1 MTTEY
6 QTGVI
11 KPIECFKEAWASVKP
26 DYWFL
31 FAITLVGM
39 LIGGVTLYI
48 LLGAMMCGINI
59 CFLKRIDGSPVALD
73 DLWKGMKYLLPG
85 LVVTLLIMVPVM
97 IVMVTMY
104 VPMVLAAVMGERMSQ
119 DELLTMM
126 AGMFGVEIVFA
137 VVMVCIHALLV
148 FSFPLM
154 VDRNLGPVK
163 AMTTSARAVLKNLGG
178 VVGLMLVAMVAGT
191 PIALLTCGLGMYAM
205 MPLIIGANVVAYRK
219 IFPRLQEP
227 RFDPPPPSLY
237 QQL

>member
-1 MTTEY
+1 MSNEF

-11 KPIECFKEAWASVKP
+11 KPIECFKEAWTNIKP
-26 DYWFL
+26 DYWLL

-59 CFLKRIDGSPVALD
+59 CYLSRIDGYPVALD
-73 DLWKGMKYLLPG
+73 DLWKGMKFVLPG
-85 LVVTLLIMVPVM
+85 LVVVLLITVPVM
-97 IVMVTMY
+97 IVMGTLY
-104 VPMVLAAVMGERMSQ
+104 VPMVLATVMGERMSQ

-126 AGMFGVEIVFA
+126 AGVFGVEIVFA
-137 VVMVCIHALLV
+137 FVMVCIHALLA

-178 VVGLMLVAMVAGT
+178 VVGLMLVAMVIST
-191 PIALLTCGLGMYAM
+191 PIALITCGVGMYLL

-219 IFPRLQEP
+219 IFPRQGQSP
-227 RFDPPPPSLY
+227 HYDPPPPYAY
-237 QQL
+237 Q

>member
-1 MTTEY
+1 MSNEF

-11 KPIECFKEAWASVKP
+11 KPIECFKEAWTNIKP
-26 DYWFL
+26 DYWLL

-59 CFLKRIDGSPVALD
+59 CYLNRIDGYTVALD
-73 DLWKGMKYLLPG
+73 DLWKGMKFVLPG
-85 LVVTLLIMVPVM
+85 LVVVLLITVPVM
-97 IVMVTMY
+97 IVMGTLY
-104 VPMVLAAVMGERMSQ
+104 VPMVLATVMGERMSQ

-126 AGMFGVEIVFA
+126 AGMFVIEIVFA
-137 VVMVCIHALLV
+137 FVMVCIHALLA

-178 VVGLMLVAMVAGT
+178 VVGLMLVAMVIST
-191 PIALLTCGLGMYAM
+191 PIALITCGVGMYLL

-219 IFPRLQEP
+219 IFPRQGQSP
-227 RFDPPPPSLY
+227 HYDPPPPYAY
-237 QQL
+237 Q